1 MTHEGYTAAKCWS
14 LAPTPSPL
22 TMSTSKEG
30 HLRGRK
36 VLDLSQER
44 QHDALA
50 LALLPEKSLGGWTFS
65 SLEGTGQRGGGGL
78 CPALQTSQRGQG
90 GDRQKARKT
99 RQWNSQ
105 LLLPRCALA
114 HPRLPRPSPAPR
126 LVQGLSLY
134 VCILILLP
142 SGLPTPRATVS
153 ASGRGSLPR

>member
-50 LALLPEKSLGGWTFS
+50 LALALLPEKSLGGWTFS
-65 SLEGTGQRGGGGL
+65 SLEGTGQRGGGGPLPSPPDFPERSRGGPAEGQKDKAVEQAASASTL
-78 CPALQTSQRGQG
+78 CP
-90 GDRQKARKT
+90 
-99 RQWNSQ
+99 
-105 LLLPRCALA
+105 
-114 HPRLPRPSPAPR
+114 
-126 LVQGLSLY
+126 
-134 VCILILLP
+134 
-142 SGLPTPRATVS
+142 
-153 ASGRGSLPR
+153 

>member
-50 LALLPEKSLGGWTFS
+50 LALALLPEKSLGGWTFS
-65 SLEGTGQRGGGGL
+65 SLEGTGQRGGGASAQ
-78 CPALQTSQRGQG
+78 PS
-90 GDRQKARKT
+90 
-99 RQWNSQ
+99 
-105 LLLPRCALA
+105 
-114 HPRLPRPSPAPR
+114 RLPREVKGGTGRRPER
-126 LVQGLSLY
+126 QG
-134 VCILILLP
+134 
-142 SGLPTPRATVS
+142 SGTASFCFHAVPLPTLGCPVRPQHPDLFKA
-153 ASGRGSLPR
+153 

>member
-65 SLEGTGQRGGGGL
+65 SLEGTGQRGGGGPLPSPPDFPERSRGGPAEGQKDKAVEQAASASTL
-78 CPALQTSQRGQG
+78 CP
-90 GDRQKARKT
+90 
-99 RQWNSQ
+99 
-105 LLLPRCALA
+105 
-114 HPRLPRPSPAPR
+114 
-126 LVQGLSLY
+126 
-134 VCILILLP
+134 
-142 SGLPTPRATVS
+142 
-153 ASGRGSLPR
+153 